1 MPNVYVQTPSPYR
14 YLRAVC
20 TCPACQ
26 TVWAHPETGR
36 IKADA
41 QAIHAM
47 YCEEQ
52 VQQCPHCHE
61 WSVEN
66 PGKGFF
72 RQPHRELC
80 PAPYSP
86 PSTNKK
92 KPSQE
97 EERER

>member
-1 MPNVYVQTPSPYR
+1 
-14 YLRAVC
+14 
-20 TCPACQ
+20 
-26 TVWAHPETGR
+26 
-36 IKADA
+36 
-41 QAIHAM
+41 M